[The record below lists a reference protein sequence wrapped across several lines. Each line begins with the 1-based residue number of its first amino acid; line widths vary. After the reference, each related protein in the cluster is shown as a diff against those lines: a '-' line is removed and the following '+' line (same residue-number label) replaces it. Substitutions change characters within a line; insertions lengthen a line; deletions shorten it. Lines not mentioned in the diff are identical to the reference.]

1 MKFIVPVS
9 CASVLALTSFNAV
22 AQDTSQPEVSL
33 PSVTV
38 VVKEKPPQKKA
49 QARKADK
56 VKKKSSVAK
65 AAPAPLSEPQ
75 TAEST
80 GDAQQPET
88 ALGPVQGLV
97 ATRTG
102 TGSKTDTP
110 IVEVPRTVN
119 VVTEDQ
125 ITEQQPQSV
134 REALGYTPGVQNQT
148 GAASILDT
156 ISVRGFP
163 APIFLD
169 GLPLPTDTG
178 IGFAKIKSPTSSA
191 RSSL

>member
-1 MKFIVPVS
+1 VKFIVPVS
-9 CASVLALTSFNAV
+9 CASVLALTSFNAI

-38 VVKEKPPQKKA
+38 VVKEKPPQKQVKVRKTEKA
-49 QARKADK
+49 T
-56 VKKKSSVAK
+56 KKSTVAK
-65 AAPAPLSEPQ
+65 AAPAPSFEPQ

-80 GDAQQPET
+80 GDSQQPET

-125 ITEQQPQSV
+125 ITEQQPPV
-134 REALGYTPGVQNQT
+134 RQRGAWLYARRSESDRCGFDPRYHLG
-148 GAASILDT
+148 
-156 ISVRGFP
+156 
-163 APIFLD
+163 
-169 GLPLPTDTG
+169 
-178 IGFAKIKSPTSSA
+178 A
-191 RSSL
+191 RFSCAHFSRWLAVAD